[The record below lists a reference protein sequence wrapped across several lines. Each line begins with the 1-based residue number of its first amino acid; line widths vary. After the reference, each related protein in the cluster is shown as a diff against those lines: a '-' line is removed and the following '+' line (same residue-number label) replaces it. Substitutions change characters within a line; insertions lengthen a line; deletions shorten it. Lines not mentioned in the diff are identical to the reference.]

1 MSHQQATRVLAIRHG
16 ETSWNVDTRIQG
28 KLDIGLNDNGRKQ
41 AERLGAA
48 LAKSQAQ
55 EPLNV
60 ISAIYS
66 SDLWRAYD
74 TALSIS
80 KATGVPVVADE
91 GLRERGFGVFEG
103 KTFDE
108 IAQLWPDQS
117 LRWRQRDPH
126 FGDALLR
133 ETFGVPPTDNVIRK
147 WRVNGDAR
155 TAGEFLPKCVDVI
168 AQRFVRSGRRVGR
181 FVFEAGDRECRRA
194 WLCDI
199 WLFLLGFGGFWFSR
213 GRFCRAWLFCF
224 WLSRSLFFGA
234 WLIRVGGH
242 RDARDRGRKAQ
253 ATNQAACDVKT
264 ERSLSGHDIC
274 HSFIS

>member
-80 KATGVPVVADE
+80 QATGVPVVTDE

-126 FGDALLR
+126 FCPEG
-133 ETFGVPPTDNVIRK
+133 
-147 WRVNGDAR
+147 
-155 TAGEFLPKCVDVI
+155 GE
-168 AQRFVRSGRRVGR
+168 
-181 FVFEAGDRECRRA
+181 
-194 WLCDI
+194 
-199 WLFLLGFGGFWFSR
+199 
-213 GRFCRAWLFCF
+213 
-224 WLSRSLFFGA
+224 SLTQF
-234 WLIRVGGH
+234 
-242 RDARDRGRKAQ
+242 
-253 ATNQAACDVKT
+253 T
-264 ERSLSGHDIC
+264 ERILKASQALAAAHLGQQIALVAHGGVMDVLYRAATGQGIQAPRTWSLGNAVINRLLWTPAGFTLVGWNDAQHLEDAAMDEPV
-274 HSFIS
+274 FLNT